1 MSFDFEFNGF
11 FFIFYFFLLLGLV
24 VDRGWLY
31 SSGLV
36 VDVS

>member
-11 FFIFYFFLLLGLV
+11 FFFFFWLLGLV